1 MLFAMEEKA
10 VRRSA
15 FVLRVWQDEDGRI
28 YGHIQEPMS
37 GWQRPF
43 TGVDNLCQL
52 LLAQMSTP
60 IVKGDN
66 GNEPI
71 E

>member
-1 MLFAMEEKA
+1 MREKEP
-10 VRRSA
+10 RRSA

-28 YGHIQEPMS
+28 YGHIQEPVS
-37 GWQRPF
+37 GWRRPF
-43 TGVDNLCQL
+43 TGMDALCQL
-52 LLAQMSTP
+52 LLDQMSTH